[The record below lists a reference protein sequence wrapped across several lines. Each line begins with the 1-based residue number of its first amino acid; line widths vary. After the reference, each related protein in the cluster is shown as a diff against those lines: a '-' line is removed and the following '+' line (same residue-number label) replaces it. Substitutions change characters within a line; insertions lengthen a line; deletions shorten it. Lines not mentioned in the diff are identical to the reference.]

1 MANKGLAPHLCLC
14 LLHVDEESSS
24 ERRGHCLGS
33 HSDRSAEADPGS
45 SGLDALG
52 GSRFGGRVL
61 GRSCCSTWQSSM
73 LSAVA
78 AIPWSLGDSHPPQCP
93 LCGSNGAPQRSLC
106 KQGDEVPHAWIL
118 GDPLLKEMGHEISQV
133 LHSLSSAHLSQP
145 PWPLGAWRCSDAARL
160 GRRLGCRQSW
170 CVPKSLAPICDPW
183 WPAQGKGTPWAG
195 LLGSCCCGGPLPIVL
210 PPRLS

>member
-106 KQGDEVPHAWIL
+106 KQGDEVPHAWIGFL
-118 GDPLLKEMGHEISQV
+118 
-133 LHSLSSAHLSQP
+133 
-145 PWPLGAWRCSDAARL
+145 
-160 GRRLGCRQSW
+160 
-170 CVPKSLAPICDPW
+170 
-183 WPAQGKGTPWAG
+183 GTPTSRTWGMKSFRRRTAPLVPTSPSPRPRAG
-195 LLGSCCCGGPLPIVL
+195 LGSGLRCQQSHVRRRVGTGPA
-210 PPRLS
+210 